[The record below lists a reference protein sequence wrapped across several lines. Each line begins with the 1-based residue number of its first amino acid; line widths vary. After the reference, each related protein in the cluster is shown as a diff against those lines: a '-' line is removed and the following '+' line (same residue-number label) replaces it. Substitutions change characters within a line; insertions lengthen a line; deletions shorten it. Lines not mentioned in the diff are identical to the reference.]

1 MSRKNNLVK
10 KNNVPSSVF
19 SNLLTGFSFGSGSSI
34 AHSIFGSVANNTTNE
49 REEMCKNLT
58 KEYSECVRKNYS
70 FNCTEIKDLLK
81 EKC

>member
-1 MSRKNNLVK
+1 MPRNNNLVK
-10 KNNVPSSVF
+10 KNNVSSSFF

-34 AHSIFGSVANNTTNE
+34 AHTIFGLVSNNSSSE
-49 REEMCKNLT
+49 KEEMCKNLT
-58 KEYSECVRKNYS
+58 QEYTECVKKNYS